1 MQVRDFVQ
9 EFVQLYKQGKNWT
22 FDYLTP
28 ALKPCIING
37 KGKNCT
43 FTDIPSNKELLMPH
57 TKPELISDLRSI
69 SASLTSEMTSARL
82 ASSAYSIMDL
92 LILMNT
98 IDPGSS
104 RKEIID
110 LSVVID
116 KDVYHTL
123 EIARDIYIANIATIT
138 EAELIEAKN
147 KTILKIRGAIKSCL

>member
-1 MQVRDFVQ
+1 MS
-9 EFVQLYKQGKNWT
+9 KT
-22 FDYLTP
+22 
-28 ALKPCIING
+28 
-37 KGKNCT
+37 
-43 FTDIPSNKELLMPH
+43 KE
-57 TKPELISDLRSI
+57 ELISDLKTI

-98 IDPGSS
+98 IDPGST
-104 RKEIID
+104 RNEIIA

-123 EIARDIYIANIATIT
+123 EIARDIYIENIAAVT

-147 KTILKIRGAIKSCL
+147 KTILKIRKTFQSYLK

>member
-1 MQVRDFVQ
+1 
-9 EFVQLYKQGKNWT
+9 
-22 FDYLTP
+22 
-28 ALKPCIING
+28 
-37 KGKNCT
+37 
-43 FTDIPSNKELLMPH
+43 MPK
-57 TKPELISDLRSI
+57 TKDKLISDLQVI

-98 IDPGSS
+98 IDPCST

-110 LSVVID
+110 LSVIID

-123 EIARDIYIANIATIT
+123 EIARDIYIDYIATVT

-147 KTILKIRGAIKSCL
+147 KTIIKIRGVIQSFL